1 MISDEDADREL
12 MNTLKLSRTPHGTVD
27 NVMRVHSLL
36 PSTMNG
42 HVTLYRACLHD
53 DQNTIP
59 MWFQEVISSYVS
71 TLNNCSYSYSNH
83 WANACHLIA
92 DHKKAEQIE
101 SAFKDHAPEQVFEGA
116 QLAILRYAEK
126 LTVSPGEICEAD
138 IDELKAVGVND
149 GEILETAT
157 NINAILVLIGILGFI
172 ACFAFSLG
180 PVMWVLLSELFPLK
194 FKGMAIGV
202 IAFINSLISSLVQL
216 IFPWELSNLGNSL
229 TFFIFGFIALIGFF
243 ILLKILPETKGKSLE
258 ELELSLQN

>member
-1 MISDEDADREL
+1 MSAWIKMISDEDADDF
-12 MNTLKLSRTPHGTVD
+12 LKKALDFARTPHGTVD
-27 NVMRVHSLL
+27 NVMRVHSLR

-42 HVTLYRACLHD
+42 HVSLYRACLHD

-149 GEILETAT
+149 GEILEA
-157 NINAILVLIGILGFI
+157 NQIIGYFNYVNRLLNGLGVTTDGDI
-172 ACFAFSLG
+172 VG
-180 PVMWVLLSELFPLK
+180 YYKPD
-194 FKGMAIGV
+194 
-202 IAFINSLISSLVQL
+202 
-216 IFPWELSNLGNSL
+216 
-229 TFFIFGFIALIGFF
+229 
-243 ILLKILPETKGKSLE
+243 
-258 ELELSLQN
+258 